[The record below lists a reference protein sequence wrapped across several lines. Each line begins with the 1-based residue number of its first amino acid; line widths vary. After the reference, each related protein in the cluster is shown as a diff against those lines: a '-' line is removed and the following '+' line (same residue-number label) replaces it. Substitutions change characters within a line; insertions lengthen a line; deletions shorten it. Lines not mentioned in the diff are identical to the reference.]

1 MNWIMTDKTMYL
13 MGVRLLQELNN
24 ESSRLSDEEQ
34 AAIEKTKDVLARF
47 YTQECLDDIDFGT
60 DPDDGSCRLEGF
72 CNKHIDRIE
81 AYNKAAEDGIEQ
93 YITEQEPKE
102 V

>member
-1 MNWIMTDKTMYL
+1 MTDKTMYL
-13 MGVRLLQELNN
+13 MGVRLLQELNY

-34 AAIEKTKDVLARF
+34 TAIEKTKDVLARF

-60 DPDDGSCRLEGF
+60 DPDDDSCRLEVF
-72 CNKHIDRIE
+72 CNKHIGRIE
-81 AYNKAAEDGIEQ
+81 AYNKAAENGIEQ

-102 V
+102 E